1 MADRRAVVLLACTAL
16 LAGCGGDDDAQPTPT
31 QAPVTSDAV
40 PLTIDEPVA
49 EQTLKATHI
58 AGGRVQAALDVKGQA
73 EPGTE
78 VHVSTGCHVS
88 GCTASDEAAVDNTW
102 AVHVVVKA
110 SEGHPSSLI
119 KVADASDT
127 SDVVFVEVRLHAKA
141 RKLPAKPP
149 QAAPQPTAPSTPATP
164 ATPSTPTA
172 PAPSTPAPS
181 GSPPHTFTMIG
192 DSLAVGTQPY
202 LPGLLRGWKVTT
214 NAQTGRP
221 LATGMQILANTQ
233 VSGPT
238 ALAFS
243 LFTNDDPTHVS
254 QLESAVRTSVSRA
267 GPKGCAIWAT
277 IVRPPVNGVSYK
289 AANRKLAQ
297 LATQLP
303 TLRIVPWAASVA
315 AHPSWVGSDGVHSTP
330 TGYRARAQMYADAAR
345 SC

>member
-1 MADRRAVVLLACTAL
+1 MADRRAVAALACMAL
-16 LAGCGGDDDAQPTPT
+16 LAGCGGDDDSATPTPT

-49 EQTLKATHI
+49 EQTLKARHA

-73 EPGTE
+73 EPGTK
-78 VHVSTGCHVS
+78 VRVSTGCHVT
-88 GCTASDEAAVDNTW
+88 GCTASGEAAVDNTW
-102 AVHVVVKA
+102 GVHVVVRA

-119 KVADASDT
+119 KVVDAGDPSN
-127 SDVVFVEVRLHAKA
+127 VVFVEVRLHAKP

-149 QAAPQPTAPSTPATP
+149 QAAPEPNAPTTPTTPATP
-164 ATPSTPTA
+164 AVPPPSA
-172 PAPSTPAPS
+172 PAPSS
-181 GSPPHTFTMIG
+181 SPPKTFTMIG
-192 DSLAVGTQPY
+192 DSLAEGTAPY
-202 LPGLLRGWKVTT
+202 LPGLLSGWKVTT
-214 NAQTGRP
+214 NAQRGRP
-221 LATGMQILANTQ
+221 LATGMQVLAGTQ

-267 GPKGCAIWAT
+267 GANGCAIWAT

-297 LATQLP
+297 LATQLR
-303 TLRIVPWAASVA
+303 TLRIVPWAAAVA
-315 AHPSWVGSDGVHSTP
+315 AHPAWLASDGVHSTP